1 MHAVITR
8 VLLICLLFAAV
19 ATFVALHT
27 RTLGIPDRYNP
38 WADLALGE
46 EPNFLTRF
54 KLARLSKDPELCR
67 RTLAKTGF
75 QYAAISDETTG
86 YGCGFHNAV
95 RIERTSIGVGE
106 PFALSCRTAVSL
118 ALWERH
124 GLQPLAARHFQQ
136 QVARIE
142 HYGSY
147 ACRNVYGRP
156 RSTRSRHATA
166 EALDIAGFILED
178 GTRIRV
184 LKEWNGEDARS
195 RFLHELRDAAC
206 LFFDGVLTPD
216 YNDAHR
222 DHFHLDR
229 GPYRVCR

>member
-1 MHAVITR
+1 MRVVIAR
-8 VLLICLLFAAV
+8 IVIICV
-19 ATFVALHT
+19 ALTFIGTFVAIRMGT
-27 RTLGIPDRYNP
+27 FVIPDRLNP
-38 WADLALGE
+38 WADLTIDT

-54 KLARLSKDPELCR
+54 KLARLSKDPASCR
-67 RTLAKTGF
+67 DVLAAAHI
-75 QYAAISDETTG
+75 QYSPIPNETTG
-86 YGCGFHNAV
+86 YGCGFHDAV
-95 RIERTSIGVGE
+95 RIERTSAAVGE
-106 PFALSCRTAVSL
+106 PFALSCRAAVSL

-124 GLQPLAARHFQQ
+124 GLQPVAAKYFAQP
-136 QVARIE
+136 VERIE

-156 RSTRSRHATA
+156 RATRSRHATA
-166 EALDIAGFILED
+166 EALDIAGFVLRD

-184 LKEWNGEDARS
+184 SNDWGAGDRRGE
-195 RFLHELRDAAC
+195 FLHELSAAAC

-216 YNDAHR
+216 YNEAHK